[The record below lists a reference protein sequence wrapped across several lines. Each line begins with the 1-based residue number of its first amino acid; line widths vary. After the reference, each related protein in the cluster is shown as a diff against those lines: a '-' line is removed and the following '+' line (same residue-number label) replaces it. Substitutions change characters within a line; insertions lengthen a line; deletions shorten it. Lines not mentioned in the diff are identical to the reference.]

1 LTLDHGF
8 TKADATYAAFHVDV
22 DWRLEAHEAAFKL
35 LQNGGELTESELL
48 EQLKSG
54 GFSAVD
60 AQYAVDK
67 VY

>member
-1 LTLDHGF
+1 MTLEHGF
-8 TKADATYAAFHVDV
+8 TKADAIYAAFHVDV
-22 DWRLEAHEAAFKL
+22 DWRQEAVEVAASW
-35 LQNGGELTESELL
+35 LQNGGGLTESELI

-54 GFSAVD
+54 GFTAVD